1 LRGIRHVAKCTRAIV
16 SRGRAPYNWSSES
29 EVPFMALSVQC
40 GQCGKEFRVKDE
52 LAGKRVKCSACGQP
66 IAIPAA
72 AGRAVAPAPKGA
84 PAAKGPPAPARAPS
98 APRSPGLPPPPGS
111 VHDLL
116 DDATVGKLVAPT
128 IVMPGQMLCP
138 NCAKA
143 IPMGAAV
150 CTFCGF
156 DFRAGKTTRVVTEK
170 PRDPRV
176 QKLIAAL
183 IALAI
188 MIGVNLLSIGVA
200 AGAMFAFVQFNLVE
214 IGLPWRNLAL
224 SLMFL
229 GGVLTVLFQVSLL
242 ADAFKEHVL
251 CGLMFLLVPFYS
263 IYFVATRW
271 QVCRKSF
278 FILNASAAMF
288 VVGLFIYGR
297 VPAAEEKP
305 AFPRQS
311 RIAAPASNVA
321 M

>member
-1 LRGIRHVAKCTRAIV
+1 
-16 SRGRAPYNWSSES
+16 
-29 EVPFMALSVQC
+29 MALSVRC

-72 AGRAVAPAPKGA
+72 AGPTAPPAPKG
-84 PAAKGPPAPARAPS
+84 PQQPARGPV
-98 APRSPGLPPPPGS
+98 APRSPGMPPPPGS

-138 NCAKA
+138 NCAKP

-156 DFRAGKTTRVVTEK
+156 DFRAGKTTRVVVEK
-170 PRDPRV
+170 PRDPGV
-176 QKLIAAL
+176 QKLISAL
-183 IALAI
+183 VALAI
-188 MIGVNLLSIGVA
+188 MIGVNLLSAAVA
-200 AGAMFAFVQFNLVE
+200 GGAAFAFVQFNLVE
-214 IGLPWRNLAL
+214 IGLPWRNLAI

-242 ADAFKEHVL
+242 ADAFREHAL
-251 CGLMFLLVPFYS
+251 CGVMFLLVPLYS
-263 IYFVATRW
+263 LYFIATRW

-278 FILNASAAMF
+278 FILNAGATML
-288 VVGLFIYGR
+288 VVGLFIFAR
-297 VPAAEEKP
+297 VPAPEERP
-305 AFPRQS
+305 VFPQQS
-311 RIAAPASNVA
+311 RMAAPTPTVA
-321 M
+321 L